1 MRTVRMTLLMVVTL
15 GLLSP
20 AGAADQ
26 FEIDRSHSSVGFS
39 VRHMMVTNVKGNF
52 KDFSGTIL
60 YDDKDIS
67 KSSVNVTIKTA
78 SVDTD
83 NENRDNDL
91 RSPNFFD
98 AAKYPEITFASKRVE
113 KAGDGFT
120 CIGTLTMHGVSKD
133 VTVPFKIIGP
143 VKDQRGNTRIGIE
156 ASLTINRTDYGIV
169 YSRALEGGGLVVG
182 NEVKIEINLE
192 AIRRAAPS
200 Q

>member
-1 MRTVRMTLLMVVTL
+1 MTLLMVVTL